1 MCNFQSLTK
10 GPLNEASFE
19 ASLTTHWPNQEQLVL
34 TSPQFLIDTQLT
46 MTNRY
51 YRSYD
56 LHNVDIE
63 EMEAAL
69 HSDTTNGE
77 FDVKSY
83 FSGTV
88 FKIKKTNFLFQ
99 IFFGTHVFGTH
110 HFRTHHFRT
119 LNFQASSP

>member
-88 FKIKKTNFLFQ
+88 FKIRKTNFLFE
-99 IFFGTHVFGTH
+99 IFLEHTIFEHSI
-110 HFRTHHFRT
+110 FRRPHPGPFV
-119 LNFQASSP
+119 